1 MGLDM
6 YMYST
11 DKHLDSLEV
20 ESREKKEGEE
30 EQEREIGY
38 WRKHNR
44 LHGWFEQKWC
54 NRHNDVDTDFN
65 CVRYYVSREDLLQ
78 LEKDVRDEKLPA
90 TQGFFFGDDSYS
102 YEEYQEQKK
111 EDLEIIDKAK
121 KELEAGRYVYYSSWW

>member
-11 DKHLDSLEV
+11 DKHLEQFEV
-20 ESREKKEGEE
+20 ENRERKEGEE
-30 EQEREIGY
+30 ENEEEIGY

-44 LHGWFEQKWC
+44 LHGWFEQKWL

-65 CVRYYVSREDLLQ
+65 CVRYYVSRDELAE
-78 LEKDVRDEKLPA
+78 LEKDVRGDKLPS
-90 TQGFFFGDDSYS
+90 TQGFFFGEDSYS
-102 YEEYQEQKK
+102 YEEHEEQKK

-121 KELEAGRYVYYSSWW
+121 KELEAGRFVYYSSWW

>member
-11 DKHLDSLEV
+11 DRHLEDLEV

-30 EQEREIGY
+30 ENHEEIGY

-44 LHGWFEQKWC
+44 LHGWFEQKWL

-65 CVRYYVSREDLLQ
+65 CVRYYVSRDELAE
-78 LEKDVRDEKLPA
+78 LEKDVRGDKLPS
-90 TQGFFFGDDSYS
+90 TQGFFFGEDSYDM
-102 YEEYQEQKK
+102 EWHEEQKK
-111 EDLEIIDKAK
+111 DDLEIIDKAK

>member
-11 DKHLDSLEV
+11 DKHFEQFEV
-20 ESREKKEGEE
+20 ENREKEEGEE
-30 EQEREIGY
+30 ENNEEIGY

-44 LHGWFEQKWC
+44 LHGWFEQKWL

-65 CVRYYVSREDLLQ
+65 CVRYYVSRDELAE
-78 LEKDVRDEKLPA
+78 LEKDVRGDKLPS
-90 TQGFFFGDDSYS
+90 TQGFFFGEDSYS
-102 YEEYQEQKK
+102 YEEHEEQKK

-121 KELEAGRYVYYSSWW
+121 KELEAGRFVYYSSWW